1 VPDSVESTPIP
12 LTYKGDGKFEAPT
25 LYWRVVCDGKF
36 SCQARYV
43 FTQQQERSWKSHKH
57 YFASINEAWSN
68 MPEKY
73 AGRYPSPDHLRKE
86 ALVACGYYDQREFV
100 CKDHNEALKLAKWLR
115 SDKEMFAIIAVH
127 GPSVV
132 ERRPKS
138 QSQRAMGKAEF
149 QQSKD
154 DVMAYCW
161 NLVGV
166 DPSVA
171 AGEVGSNA

>member
-1 VPDSVESTPIP
+1 MENNDSGTPIP
-12 LTYKGDGKFEAPT
+12 LTYKGEGTFVAPT
-25 LYWRVVCDGKF
+25 LYWRAVVDGKF
-36 SCQARYV
+36 SQGHRYV
-43 FTQQQERSWKSHKH
+43 FMQQQERSWKSHRH
-57 YFASINEAWSN
+57 YFANINEAWSN

-73 AGRYPSPDHLRKE
+73 ANRYASPDQLRKE

-100 CKDHNEALKLAKWLR
+100 CTSNKEALKLAKWLR

-127 GPSVV
+127 GDTVV

-138 QSQRAMGKAEF
+138 QSVKTMGKEEF

-166 DPSVA
+166 DPQVA